1 MSEVLSIKD
10 LICAYWGLLPTVFI
24 LLIIGMLKLPYIK
37 NLWRNQGYDTQPVG
51 NSELRITPEQRVKF
65 NCVLSEI
72 HVEINDFIYAIEDIK
87 QGRNSIETLAKYLS
101 KTNND
106 IEALFTKI
114 NELNK
119 DLHSDKI
126 RYINNHWE
134 QMQFTSVLLD
144 PARLC
149 PHRNRY
155 IS

>member
-1 MSEVLSIKD
+1 MSEVLSLKD

-24 LLIIGMLKLPYIK
+24 VLIIGMLKLPCIK
-37 NLWRNQGYDTQPVG
+37 ILWRNQGYDAQPVG
-51 NSELRITPEQRVKF
+51 NSELRITPEQRV
-65 NCVLSEI
+65 
-72 HVEINDFIYAIEDIK
+72 
-87 QGRNSIETLAKYLS
+87 
-101 KTNND
+101 
-106 IEALFTKI
+106 TKI

-134 QMQFTSVLLD
+134 QMQFPLVLLD
-144 PARLC
+144 PSRLC